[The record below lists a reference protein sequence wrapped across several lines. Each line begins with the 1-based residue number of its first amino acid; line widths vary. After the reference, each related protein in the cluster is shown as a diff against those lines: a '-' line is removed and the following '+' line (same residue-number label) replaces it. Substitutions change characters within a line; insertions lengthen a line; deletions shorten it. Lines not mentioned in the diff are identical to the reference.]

1 MPFIFKETIDQLN
14 SDPAQVTANIIFAMV
29 VGYGLARGGASA
41 CNELR
46 NAVFARVAQHS
57 IRTIAQNVF
66 RHLHNL
72 DLQFHLNRQTGA
84 LSKAVDRGSR
94 GIATVLNAMVFNIVP
109 TIFEL
114 CLVSGILFYKCGPTF
129 TVVALGAVGM
139 YSGMFCNKNTLWK
152 FQYFSVR
159 HILREIKF

>member
-1 MPFIFKETIDQLN
+1 MSLLIGAKLLNISVPFIFKETIDQLN

-29 VGYGLARGGASA
+29 VGYGLARGGASL

-84 LSKAVDRGSR
+84 LSKGNFFFESQSLFSD
-94 GIATVLNAMVFNIVP
+94 FN
-109 TIFEL
+109 
-114 CLVSGILFYKCGPTF
+114 
-129 TVVALGAVGM
+129 
-139 YSGMFCNKNTLWK
+139 
-152 FQYFSVR
+152 
-159 HILREIKF
+159 HI